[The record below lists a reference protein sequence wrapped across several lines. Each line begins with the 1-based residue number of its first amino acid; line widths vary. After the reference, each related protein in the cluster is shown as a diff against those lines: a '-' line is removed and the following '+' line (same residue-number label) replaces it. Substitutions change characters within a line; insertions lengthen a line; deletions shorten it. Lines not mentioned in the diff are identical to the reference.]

1 MELIHERTLKA
12 LDEMSQR
19 FFWMNKKLDRMKS
32 VLDVDFTMPIL
43 SGLVHENLAH
53 EYPLIADEV
62 NDIQEQF
69 NYSANYLGVE
79 GATEDYNSVI
89 EMMEQLHTWTIETNN
104 MLNNTMKVAFD
115 EGDMNV
121 YWKLVPISVEY
132 SKYIS
137 NSILLK
143 DKAMGYG
150 NNLMA
155 MDKDSRAWWKL

>member
-1 MELIHERTLKA
+1 MELIHDRTLKA

-19 FFWMNKKLDRMKS
+19 FFWMNKKIDRMKS

-43 SGLVHENLAH
+43 SELIHHDLAH
-53 EYPLIADEV
+53 MYPLLADEV

-69 NYSANYLGVE
+69 NYDANYLGVE
-79 GATEDYNSVI
+79 GATEDYESVI
-89 EMMEQLHTWTIETNN
+89 EMMEKLHTWTLETNSQ
-104 MLNNTMKVAFD
+104 LNETIRIAME

-121 YWKLVPISVEY
+121 YWKLSPISIEY

-150 NNLMA
+150 TNLMA
-155 MDKDSRAWWKL
+155 MDKDSKVWWKL